1 MIGELRSI
9 WITAPTS
16 AALPDYVCV
25 VAKRHV
31 EEPFTLSDAEGAIF
45 WRETMAVAKAL
56 HARVRP
62 RKMNYEIQ
70 GNTIRHLHVH
80 LFPRY
85 DDDPFEGRPID
96 ARALSFERS
105 RDDLIDL
112 GQYLVDKAT
121 Q

>member
-62 RKMNYEIQ
+62 RKMNYEIH